1 MPSFPTFSKRRKMRN
16 DDEGSDGLWG
26 INFGCIAVG
35 PKLGWGH
42 FSSAP
47 NAAPALFWFFGVETP
62 SIVICSSRWLV
73 DWRSSSNPV
82 INRFSILWI
91 SRTTQQQQNF
101 WLFFVDKKVHIC
113 GKMIWA
119 NGSLSSA
126 HCERWGEVRGLGALT
141 TRHLLACWE
150 GIGKKTRQGGK
161 KARQLDKEGNGKKTQ
176 LGGKKIWSKKRCDIR
191 QPSKRTNKAKT
202 ASPGELFWLYML
214 ELTGCILLEFG
225 VQM

>member
-47 NAAPALFWFFGVETP
+47 NAAPALFWFFGLETP
-62 SIVICSSRWLV
+62 SIVICFSRWLV

-119 NGSLSSA
+119 NGSLSSD

-141 TRHLLACWE
+141 TRHCSPAGRELARKL
-150 GIGKKTRQGGK
+150 G
-161 KARQLDKEGNGKKTQ
+161 KEG
-176 LGGKKIWSKKRCDIR
+176 KRRD
-191 QPSKRTNKAKT
+191 N
-202 ASPGELFWLYML
+202 
-214 ELTGCILLEFG
+214 LTRREMARKLN
-225 VQM
+225 